1 MKNTSKI
8 RIIILFF
15 ISILGL
21 ATMLGIL
28 YLNHKTNIQQNKALA
43 TEKRVLQYELTLKK
57 ELEKYN
63 LGEKTAVLLGIMYQE
78 SRGEGNDPMQSSE
91 SLGLKPNEIQETS
104 LSIKQGVKHFA
115 QMYKY
120 GTEKD
125 VSMETIIQSYN
136 MGPGYIDFIASQEVK
151 QHSEDSAKKFS
162 KMKVDQNPAIYTCGG
177 NKNNFRYPYC
187 YGDFTYATKVNKKK
201 NLSKNFFEMYI
212 TLLNKSQNE
221 I

>member
-1 MKNTSKI
+1 MKDMSKKQ
-8 RIIILFF
+8 IIKVFL

-21 ATMLGIL
+21 GTMLGIL
-28 YLNHKTNIQQNKALA
+28 YINHNNIQQNKALA
-43 TEKRVLQYELTLKK
+43 TEKRVLQYEPTLKK

-63 LGEKTAVLLGIMYQE
+63 LGGKTAVLLGIMYQE

-104 LSIKQGVKHFA
+104 LSIEEGVKHFA
-115 QMYKY
+115 KMYKY

-125 VSMETIIQSYN
+125 VSMDAIIQSYN

-162 KMKVDQNPAIYTCGG
+162 KMKVDQNPVMYTCGG

-187 YGDFTYATKVNKKK
+187 YGDFTYATKVNEKTKLIEELLR
-201 NLSKNFFEMYI
+201 NVHNSSK
-212 TLLNKSQNE
+212 
-221 I
+221 

>member
-1 MKNTSKI
+1 MKNTIKI
-8 RIIILFF
+8 QFIILFF

-21 ATMLGIL
+21 GTMLGIL
-28 YLNHKTNIQQNKALA
+28 YFNHKNNIQKNKVHAI
-43 TEKRVLQYELTLKK
+43 EKCVLQYEPTLKK
-57 ELEKYN
+57 ELEKFN
-63 LGEKTAVLLGIMYQE
+63 LGDKTAVLLGIMYQE

-91 SLGLKPNEIQETS
+91 SLGLKPNELQEIS

-120 GTEKD
+120 GTEKN
-125 VSMETIIQSYN
+125 VSMDTIIQSYN

-162 KMKVDQNPAIYTCGG
+162 KMKVDQNPEMYTCGG

-187 YGDFTYATKVNKKK
+187 YGDFTYAKKVNEKTIIIEEFLR
-201 NLSKNFFEMYI
+201 NVQAPSK
-212 TLLNKSQNE
+212 
-221 I
+221 

>member
-1 MKNTSKI
+1 MKNTRKI
-8 RIIILFF
+8 RIIILLF

-21 ATMLGIL
+21 GTMLGIL

-104 LSIKQGVKHFA
+104 LSIKQGVKHFVK
-115 QMYKY
+115 MYKY

-151 QHSEDSAKKFS
+151 QHSEDLAKKFS
-162 KMKVDQNPAIYTCGG
+162 KMKVDQNPALYTCGG

-187 YGDFTYATKVNKKK
+187 YGDYTYATKVNEKTILIEELLR
-201 NLSKNFFEMYI
+201 NVHAPSK
-212 TLLNKSQNE
+212 
-221 I
+221 

>member
-1 MKNTSKI
+1 MKHTIKK
-8 RIIILFF
+8 RFIILFF

-21 ATMLGIL
+21 GTMSVIF
-28 YLNHKTNIQQNKALA
+28 YVKHKTNIQRNKAIA
-43 TEKRVLQYELTLKK
+43 TEQRLLQYELTVKR

-63 LGEKTAVLLGIMYQE
+63 LEGKTAVLLGIMYQE

-104 LSIKQGVKHFA
+104 LSIRQGVKHFA

-151 QHSEDSAKKFS
+151 QHSEDSAKNFS
-162 KMKVDQNPAIYTCGG
+162 KMKVDQNPEMYTCGG
-177 NKNNFRYPYC
+177 NKKNFRYPYC
-187 YGDFTYATKVNKKK
+187 YGDFTYATRVNEKAKLIEELLRK
-201 NLSKNFFEMYI
+201 NSKSNSEK
-212 TLLNKSQNE
+212 L
-221 I
+221 

>member
-1 MKNTSKI
+1 MKDTIKT
-8 RIIILFF
+8 RFIILFY

-21 ATMLGIL
+21 GTMLGIF
-28 YLNHKTNIQQNKALA
+28 YVKHKTNIQRNKVIA
-43 TEKRVLQYELTLKK
+43 TEKRLLQYEPTLKR

-91 SLGLKPNEIQETS
+91 SLGLTPNEIQETS
-104 LSIKQGVKHFA
+104 SSIKQGVKHFA

-125 VSMETIIQSYN
+125 VSMDTIIQSYN
-136 MGPGYIDFIASQEVK
+136 MGPGYIDFIASQEIK

-162 KMKVDQNPAIYTCGG
+162 KMKVDQNPAMYTCGG

-187 YGDFTYATKVNKKK
+187 YGDFTYATKVNEKAKLIEELLRK
-201 NLSKNFFEMYI
+201 NSEYNSENF
-212 TLLNKSQNE
+212 
-221 I
+221 

>member
-8 RIIILFF
+8 RIITLLF
-15 ISILGL
+15 ISILALG
-21 ATMLGIL
+21 TMLGIL
-28 YLNHKTNIQQNKALA
+28 YFNHKNNIQQNKALA

-115 QMYKY
+115 KMYKY
-120 GTEKD
+120 GTEKN

-162 KMKVDQNPAIYTCGG
+162 KMKVDQNPALYTCGG

-187 YGDFTYATKVNKKK
+187 YGDFTYATKVNEKTKLIEELLR
-201 NLSKNFFEMYI
+201 NVHAPSK
-212 TLLNKSQNE
+212 
-221 I
+221 

>member
-1 MKNTSKI
+1 MKNTRKI
-8 RIIILFF
+8 RIIILLF

-21 ATMLGIL
+21 GTMLEIL

-104 LSIKQGVKHFA
+104 LSIEQGVKHFA
-115 QMYKY
+115 KMYKY

-125 VSMETIIQSYN
+125 VSMDAIIQSYN

-162 KMKVDQNPAIYTCGG
+162 KMKVDQNPAMYTCGG
-177 NKNNFRYPYC
+177 NKYNFRYPYC
-187 YGDFTYATKVNKKK
+187 YGDFTYATKVNEKTKLIEELLR
-201 NLSKNFFEMYI
+201 NVHNSSK
-212 TLLNKSQNE
+212 
-221 I
+221 

>member
-1 MKNTSKI
+1 MKDTIKT
-8 RIIILFF
+8 RFIILFY
-15 ISILGL
+15 IGILGL
-21 ATMLGIL
+21 GTMLGIF
-28 YLNHKTNIQQNKALA
+28 YVKHKSNIQKKQVIAA
-43 TEKRVLQYELTLKK
+43 EKRLLQYELTLKK

-115 QMYKY
+115 KMYKY

-125 VSMETIIQSYN
+125 VSMDTIIQSYN

-162 KMKVDQNPAIYTCGG
+162 KMKVDQNPAMYTCGG

-187 YGDFTYATKVNKKK
+187 YGDFTYA
-201 NLSKNFFEMYI
+201 
-212 TLLNKSQNE
+212 
-221 I
+221 

>member
-1 MKNTSKI
+1 MKNTGGR

-21 ATMLGIL
+21 GTMLGIL
-28 YLNHKTNIQQNKALA
+28 YFNHKTNIHKNKALA
-43 TEKRVLQYELTLKK
+43 TEKRLVQYEPTLKK

-91 SLGLKPNEIQETS
+91 SIGLEPNEIQEIS
-104 LSIKQGVKHFA
+104 LSIEQGVKHFA

-120 GTEKD
+120 GMEKD
-125 VSMETIIQSYN
+125 VSMDAIIQSYN

-162 KMKVDQNPAIYTCGG
+162 KMKVDQNPAMYTCGG

-187 YGDFTYATKVNKKK
+187 YGDFTYATKVNEKTI
-201 NLSKNFFEMYI
+201 LIEE
-212 TLLNKSQNE
+212 LLRNVHDSYK
-221 I
+221 

>member
-8 RIIILFF
+8 RIIILLF

-21 ATMLGIL
+21 GTMLGIL

-115 QMYKY
+115 KMYKY

-136 MGPGYIDFIASQEVK
+136 MGSGYIDFIASQEVK

-162 KMKVDQNPAIYTCGG
+162 KMKVDQNPALYTCGG

-187 YGDFTYATKVNKKK
+187 YGDFTYATKVNEKIKHIEELLR
-201 NLSKNFFEMYI
+201 NVNAPSK
-212 TLLNKSQNE
+212 
-221 I
+221 

>member
-1 MKNTSKI
+1 MKHTIKK
-8 RIIILFF
+8 RFIILFF

-21 ATMLGIL
+21 GTMSVIF
-28 YLNHKTNIQQNKALA
+28 YVKHKTNIQRNKAIA
-43 TEKRVLQYELTLKK
+43 TEKRLLQYELTVKR

-63 LGEKTAVLLGIMYQE
+63 LEGKTAVLLGIMYQE

-104 LSIKQGVKHFA
+104 LSIRQGVKHFA

-151 QHSEDSAKKFS
+151 QHSEDSAKNFS
-162 KMKVDQNPAIYTCGG
+162 KMKVDQNPEMYTCGG
-177 NKNNFRYPYC
+177 NKKNFRYPYC
-187 YGDFTYATKVNKKK
+187 YGDFTYATRVNEKAKLIEELLRK
-201 NLSKNFFEMYI
+201 NSKSNSEK
-212 TLLNKSQNE
+212 L
-221 I
+221 

>member
-1 MKNTSKI
+1 MKDTIKT
-8 RIIILFF
+8 RFIILFY
-15 ISILGL
+15 IGILGL
-21 ATMLGIL
+21 GTMLGIF
-28 YLNHKTNIQQNKALA
+28 YVKHKSNIQKKQVIAA
-43 TEKRVLQYELTLKK
+43 EKRLLQYELTLKK

-115 QMYKY
+115 KMYKY
-120 GTEKD
+120 GTDKD
-125 VSMETIIQSYN
+125 VSMDTIIQSYN

-151 QHSEDSAKKFS
+151 QHSEDSAKNFS
-162 KMKVDQNPAIYTCGG
+162 KMKVDQNPAMYTCGG

-187 YGDFTYATKVNKKK
+187 YGDFTYATKVNEKTKLIEELLR
-201 NLSKNFFEMYI
+201 NVHSFSK
-212 TLLNKSQNE
+212 
-221 I
+221 

>member
-1 MKNTSKI
+1 MKNASKI

-21 ATMLGIL
+21 GTMLGIL
-28 YLNHKTNIQQNKALA
+28 YLNHKTNMQQNKALA

-91 SLGLKPNEIQETS
+91 SMGLKPNEIQETS
-104 LSIKQGVKHFA
+104 LSIEQGVKHFA
-115 QMYKY
+115 KMYKY
-120 GTEKD
+120 GKEKD

-162 KMKVDQNPAIYTCGG
+162 KMKVDQNPALYTCGG

-187 YGDFTYATKVNKKK
+187 YGDFTYATKVNEKTKLIEELLR
-201 NLSKNFFEMYI
+201 NVHAPSK
-212 TLLNKSQNE
+212 
-221 I
+221 

>member
-1 MKNTSKI
+1 MKNTRKI
-8 RIIILFF
+8 RIIILLF

-21 ATMLGIL
+21 GTMLGIL
-28 YLNHKTNIQQNKALA
+28 YLNHKSNIQQNKALA

-104 LSIKQGVKHFA
+104 LSIEQGVKHFA
-115 QMYKY
+115 KMYKY

-125 VSMETIIQSYN
+125 VSMDAIIQSYN

-162 KMKVDQNPAIYTCGG
+162 KMKVDQNPAMYTCGG
-177 NKNNFRYPYC
+177 NKYNFRYPYC
-187 YGDFTYATKVNKKK
+187 YGDFTYATKVNEKTKLIEELLR
-201 NLSKNFFEMYI
+201 NVHNSSK
-212 TLLNKSQNE
+212 
-221 I
+221 

>member
-8 RIIILFF
+8 RIIILLF

-21 ATMLGIL
+21 GTMLGIL

-43 TEKRVLQYELTLKK
+43 TEKRVLQYEHTLKK

-115 QMYKY
+115 KMYKY

-151 QHSEDSAKKFS
+151 QHSEDLAKKFS
-162 KMKVDQNPAIYTCGG
+162 KMKVDQNPALYTCGG

-187 YGDFTYATKVNKKK
+187 YGDFTYATKVNEKTILIEKLLQ
-201 NLSKNFFEMYI
+201 NVHVPSK
-212 TLLNKSQNE
+212 
-221 I
+221 

>member
-8 RIIILFF
+8 RIIILLF

-21 ATMLGIL
+21 GTMLGIL

-43 TEKRVLQYELTLKK
+43 TEKRLLQYEPTLKK

-115 QMYKY
+115 KMYKY
-120 GTEKD
+120 GTDKD
-125 VSMETIIQSYN
+125 VSMDTIIQSYN

-151 QHSEDSAKKFS
+151 QHSEDLAKKFS
-162 KMKVDQNPAIYTCGG
+162 KMKVDQNPAMYTCGE

-187 YGDFTYATKVNKKK
+187 YGDFTYTTKVNEKTKLIEEILQ
-201 NLSKNFFEMYI
+201 NVHNSSK
-212 TLLNKSQNE
+212 
-221 I
+221 

>member
-8 RIIILFF
+8 RIIILLF

-21 ATMLGIL
+21 GTILGIL
-28 YLNHKTNIQQNKALA
+28 YLNHKTNIQKNKALA

-115 QMYKY
+115 KMYKY

-151 QHSEDSAKKFS
+151 QHSEDLAKKFS
-162 KMKVDQNPAIYTCGG
+162 KMKVDQNPALYTCGG

-187 YGDFTYATKVNKKK
+187 YGDFTYATKVNEKTILIEKLLQ
-201 NLSKNFFEMYI
+201 NVHAPSK
-212 TLLNKSQNE
+212 
-221 I
+221 

>member
-8 RIIILFF
+8 QTMILLF

-21 ATMLGIL
+21 GTMLGIL
-28 YLNHKTNIQQNKALA
+28 YFNHKTNIQQNKALA

-104 LSIKQGVKHFA
+104 LSIEQGVKHFA
-115 QMYKY
+115 KMYKY
-120 GTEKD
+120 GKEKD

-136 MGPGYIDFIASQEVK
+136 MGPGYIDFIASQEAK

-162 KMKVDQNPAIYTCGG
+162 KVKVDQNPALYTCGG
-177 NKNNFRYPYC
+177 NKKNFRYPYC
-187 YGDFTYATKVNKKK
+187 YGDFTYATKVNEKIKHIEELLR
-201 NLSKNFFEMYI
+201 NVHNSSK
-212 TLLNKSQNE
+212 
-221 I
+221 

>member
-1 MKNTSKI
+1 MKDTIKT
-8 RIIILFF
+8 RFIILFY

-21 ATMLGIL
+21 GTMLGIF
-28 YLNHKTNIQQNKALA
+28 YVKHKTNIQRNKVIA
-43 TEKRVLQYELTLKK
+43 TEKRLLQYEPTLKK

-63 LGEKTAVLLGIMYQE
+63 LGGKTAVLLGIMYQE

-120 GTEKD
+120 GAEKD
-125 VSMETIIQSYN
+125 VSMDTIIQSYN

-162 KMKVDQNPAIYTCGG
+162 KMKVDQNPAMYTCGE

-187 YGDFTYATKVNKKK
+187 YGDFTYATKVNEKAKLIEELLRKNSK
-201 NLSKNFFEMYI
+201 NL
-212 TLLNKSQNE
+212 
-221 I
+221 

>member
-1 MKNTSKI
+1 MKNTRKI
-8 RIIILFF
+8 RIIILLF

-21 ATMLGIL
+21 GTMLGIL

-43 TEKRVLQYELTLKK
+43 TEKRILQYEHTLKK

-162 KMKVDQNPAIYTCGG
+162 KMKVDQNPALYTCGG

-187 YGDFTYATKVNKKK
+187 YGDFTYATKVNEKTILIEKLLQ
-201 NLSKNFFEMYI
+201 NVHAPSK
-212 TLLNKSQNE
+212 
-221 I
+221 

>member
-8 RIIILFF
+8 RIIILLF
-15 ISILGL
+15 ISILVLG
-21 ATMLGIL
+21 TMLGIL
-28 YLNHKTNIQQNKALA
+28 YFNHKTNIQQNKALA

-104 LSIKQGVKHFA
+104 LSIEQGVKHFA
-115 QMYKY
+115 KMYKY

-136 MGPGYIDFIASQEVK
+136 MGPGYIDFIASQEAK

-162 KMKVDQNPAIYTCGG
+162 KMKVDQNPALYTCGG

-187 YGDFTYATKVNKKK
+187 YGDFTYATKVNEKIKHIEELLR
-201 NLSKNFFEMYI
+201 NVHNSSK
-212 TLLNKSQNE
+212 
-221 I
+221 

>member
-21 ATMLGIL
+21 GTMLGIL
-28 YLNHKTNIQQNKALA
+28 YFNHKTNIHKNKVLA
-43 TEKRVLQYELTLKK
+43 TEKRLLQYEPTLKK
-57 ELEKYN
+57 ELEKYD
-63 LGEKTAVLLGIMYQE
+63 LGGKTAVLLGIMYQE

-91 SLGLKPNEIQETS
+91 SLGLRPNELQEIS

-125 VSMETIIQSYN
+125 VSMDTIIQSYN
-136 MGPGYIDFIASQEVK
+136 MGPGYIDFIASQEDK

-162 KMKVDQNPAIYTCGG
+162 KMKVDQNPEMYTCGG
-177 NKNNFRYPYC
+177 NQNNFRYPYC
-187 YGDFTYATKVNKKK
+187 YGDFTYASKVNEKTKLIQERLR
-201 NLSKNFFEMYI
+201 NVHDSSK
-212 TLLNKSQNE
+212 
-221 I
+221 

>member
-8 RIIILFF
+8 QTMILLF

-21 ATMLGIL
+21 GTMLGIL
-28 YLNHKTNIQQNKALA
+28 YFNHKTNIQQNKALA

-104 LSIKQGVKHFA
+104 LSIEQGVKHFA
-115 QMYKY
+115 KMYKY
-120 GTEKD
+120 GKEKD

-162 KMKVDQNPAIYTCGG
+162 KMKVDQNPAMYTCGG

-187 YGDFTYATKVNKKK
+187 YGDFTYATKVNEKTILIEKLLQ
-201 NLSKNFFEMYI
+201 NVHTPSK
-212 TLLNKSQNE
+212 
-221 I
+221 